1 MIPFQERKKIRKI
14 LYSKITLVV
23 LFLVLLGVGR
33 GAWGIYQKA
42 EIARSERD
50 ITARSLAELQDRTIE
65 LKTSLNRLKSSQG
78 IEEEVRQ
85 KYTVARPGEEV
96 VVVIDEN
103 AKKSNNSEVVAEK
116 SLWERFISIFSGK

>member
-1 MIPFQERKKIRKI
+1 MIPFQERKKFRKI
-14 LYSKITLVV
+14 LYSKITLAV
-23 LFLVLLGVGR
+23 LFFVLFWVVR
-33 GAWGIYQKA
+33 GAWAIYQKA

-50 ITARSLAELQDRTIE
+50 IAARALAELEGRTTE
-65 LKTSLNRLKSSQG
+65 LKTSLARLKSTQG

-116 SLWERFISIFSGK
+116 SLWQRFVSIFSQN